1 MFAMVSI
8 ICCHLM
14 QYYDCKLMYLF
25 NIGVQV
31 FFIISGFLYAGRTED
46 FTIGKLGNMFK
57 KILIPYWIFVI
68 PVLVLYA
75 FTQPLSIRDVVGCLF
90 AIRPLNGIEHL
101 WFIPYILFCYL
112 LLPYLYKLKHT
123 PMGGGKIL
131 IITLIYNIT
140 AILLPSHFDPSCIS
154 CFVVGYFYKDV
165 AAWIS
170 RHNCITIVVSLLSN
184 AMYFYS
190 AFRYRDVLDA
200 EFLRYFGGYTHLLL
214 GFILFHYG
222 IIVLKRYIMIREYGR
237 VLALS
242 DKYSYPIYIGHQLFI
257 LSPFALM
264 SITPYTL
271 LNIFVTLLSIVI
283 CGFLITKVSGV
294 ISVKR

>member
-1 MFAMVSI
+1 M
-8 ICCHLM
+8 
-14 QYYDCKLMYLF
+14 
-25 NIGVQV
+25 
-31 FFIISGFLYAGRTED
+31 
-46 FTIGKLGNMFK
+46 
-57 KILIPYWIFVI
+57 
-68 PVLVLYA
+68 
-75 FTQPLSIRDVVGCLF
+75 
-90 AIRPLNGIEHL
+90 
-101 WFIPYILFCYL
+101 
-112 LLPYLYKLKHT
+112 
-123 PMGGGKIL
+123 

-184 AMYFYS
+184 TMYFYS

-222 IIVLKRYIMIREYGR
+222 FIVLERYIKIREYGR